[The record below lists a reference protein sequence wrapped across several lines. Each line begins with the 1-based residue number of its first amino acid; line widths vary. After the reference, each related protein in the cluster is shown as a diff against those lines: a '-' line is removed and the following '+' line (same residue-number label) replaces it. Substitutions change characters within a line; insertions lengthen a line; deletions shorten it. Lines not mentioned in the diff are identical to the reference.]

1 MSSRT
6 GLMICL
12 TEILRMSSAVRKEKD
27 AEAMA
32 EVMGF
37 LMSMMGWG
45 SKAALRSAAR
55 VYKAGRR

>member
-1 MSSRT
+1 
-6 GLMICL
+6 MICL

-37 LMSMMGWG
+37 LMSMMGWDP
-45 SKAALRSAAR
+45 
-55 VYKAGRR
+55 RRAPQERR